1 MLFGVWQHV
10 STVHALFL
18 SEGCCCTMPGKI
30 VKPCALNFDSN
41 IAVQVRFSFKPK
53 LIFPLFAIKFRWKS
67 TYRNARCV
75 GVFQCLNMPTGISM
89 LSQGFHGINYQ
100 LVNGINVT
108 SVKTPNR
115 VVFNQR
121 DPFYR
126 RSIRCHEETINSVV
140 HLYQL
145 REVRRNCKILA
156 SPRPKTISVRRS

>member
-1 MLFGVWQHV
+1 
-10 STVHALFL
+10 
-18 SEGCCCTMPGKI
+18 MP
-30 VKPCALNFDSN
+30 
-41 IAVQVRFSFKPK
+41 
-53 LIFPLFAIKFRWKS
+53 
-67 TYRNARCV
+67 
-75 GVFQCLNMPTGISM
+75 MGISM
-89 LSQGFHGINYQ
+89 LSQGFHRINYQ

-145 REVRRNCKILA
+145 RELRRNCKILA
-156 SPRPKTISVRRS
+156 SPRPKLLASGAHEKGPRCASQTEAQGGTKRTRNSPAESTYSLKLKPL